1 MPRGRW
7 GKGGADAFAG
17 NQECFDTVQ
26 GSDELLQWCIV
37 NPADPRTFEQAD
49 AMLRSD
55 NCVGLKFH
63 PEEHCY
69 TLAEH
74 GEELFKF
81 AAARSATVLVH
92 SGDRHS
98 APMDFLPFADAH
110 PEIKLVLAH
119 LGNSG
124 DMKAGKGGGDPTHQL
139 RAIGASRNHNIYVD
153 TSSAASI
160 TPGLIECAFPCLL
173 RACTP
178 WHAQRSYELTLQVRR
193 YRYAVSEVGSD
204 RIVFGTDTP
213 LYFSP
218 MQRARIDYADI
229 SDADRANILRNTA
242 ADILNLELA
251 KSSL

>member
-1 MPRGRW
+1 MHGHYGPTGELLLRNSRDAIPDDFTRPPLPDDPGVTIGGQNPLHQAWMQGGDASTVVSRARQANIGLTVVSPLRGLMPRGRW

-178 WHAQRSYELTLQVRR
+178 
-193 YRYAVSEVGSD
+193 
-204 RIVFGTDTP
+204 
-213 LYFSP
+213 
-218 MQRARIDYADI
+218 
-229 SDADRANILRNTA
+229 
-242 ADILNLELA
+242 
-251 KSSL
+251 